1 MAHWGGF
8 TFKWYKS
15 LLHNESIMSA
25 LYYTLLVAILSSV
38 IATII
43 GTISAIGINK
53 MKTKPR
59 KLLLNINYLPVL
71 NPDIVTAVALMSLF
85 AFVNIEFGFTT
96 MLLSHIMFS
105 IPYVILSVLPKVRTL
120 PQNIEEAAMDLGATP
135 MYALR
140 KVILPQIKPG
150 IISGF
155 LMAFTM
161 SIDDFII
168 SFFNTGNGVS
178 NLSIEIYGMAR
189 RGNDENGSIV
199 LRLVELQEGII
210 DYSKPNR
217 ILLTEKE
224 KEKYLLQEND
234 FLFAR
239 VNGNPLN
246 VGRCAVFHSIG
257 EAVYH
262 NDHII
267 RVHFDDSMVNGVFAS
282 TILNSEYGKD
292 EMRNKI
298 KTSAGQYTI
307 SQDGIGAIKTIVP
320 PIDLQNQFADFVAQV
335 DKHKSV
341 VQKSLDE
348 TQLLFD
354 SLMQKYFG

>member
-15 LLHNESIMSA
+15 LLHNESIMSP
-25 LYYTLLVAILSSV
+25 LYYTLLVAILSST
-38 IATII
+38 IATIV

-53 MKTKPR
+53 MKSKPR
-59 KLLLNINYLPVL
+59 KLMLNINYLPVL

-105 IPYVILSVLPKVRTL
+105 IPYVILSVLPKVRAL

-155 LMAFTM
+155 LIAFTM

-189 RGNDENGSIV
+189 RGIKPEINALSTIMFAVVLGLLLLSNKKQSIV
-199 LRLVELQEGII
+199 R
-210 DYSKPNR
+210 S
-217 ILLTEKE
+217 
-224 KEKYLLQEND
+224 
-234 FLFAR
+234 
-239 VNGNPLN
+239 
-246 VGRCAVFHSIG
+246 
-257 EAVYH
+257 
-262 NDHII
+262 
-267 RVHFDDSMVNGVFAS
+267 
-282 TILNSEYGKD
+282 GK
-292 EMRNKI
+292 
-298 KTSAGQYTI
+298 
-307 SQDGIGAIKTIVP
+307 
-320 PIDLQNQFADFVAQV
+320 
-335 DKHKSV
+335 
-341 VQKSLDE
+341 
-348 TQLLFD
+348 
-354 SLMQKYFG
+354 